1 MTIQISYAKNRSPY
15 YSVLSDGKFHTEATE
30 GAEGSVKR
38 EYETSDGKK
47 GVKNEFIVESIQ
59 GKMISLNVHE
69 SDYGKMIQVTLGD
82 EKEKIIISLNSASSF
97 GEDFMKKLPL
107 IDVTKEVKLV
117 PYSFEDE
124 LGKKRKGVTIYQD
137 DEKILSNYGS
147 KVGEK
152 YVVTNGYPAIPEG
165 SDKFDTDD
173 WKMYFMT
180 ARKFLL
186 VETSKHSLYGAIAK
200 EADKEMDYPENEV
213 DPKDIPF

>member
-15 YSVLSDGKFHTEATE
+15 YSVLSDGKFHTEAGE

-38 EYETSDGKK
+38 EYKTSDGKK

-59 GKMISLNVHE
+59 GKMISLNVYE

-82 EKEKIIISLNSASSF
+82 EKEKIIISLNSESSF

-124 LGKKRKGVTIYQD
+124 SGKKRKGVTIYQD
-137 DEKILSNYGS
+137 DKKIPSNYGS

-152 YVVTNGYPAIPEG
+152 YVVTNGYPAFPEG
-165 SDKFDTDD
+165 SDKFDIDD
-173 WKMYFMT
+173 WKMT

-186 VETSKHSLYGAIAK
+186 VEISKHSLYGAI
-200 EADKEMDYPENEV
+200 D
-213 DPKDIPF
+213 F

>member
-15 YSVLSDGKFHTEATE
+15 YSVLSDGKFHTEAGE

-69 SDYGKMIQVTLGD
+69 SHYGKMIQVTLGD
-82 EKEKIIISLNSASSF
+82 EKEKIIISLNSESSF

-137 DEKILSNYGS
+137 DEKIPSNYGS

-186 VETSKHSLYGAIAK
+186 VEISKHSLYGAIDEEK
-200 EADKEMDYPENEV
+200 IEV
-213 DPKDIPF
+213 DF